1 MSASTA
7 VMDGNTAA
15 AHIAYRV
22 NEVCAIFP
30 ITPSST
36 MAELADAWAA
46 RGIKNIW
53 GQVPIVQAMQSEG
66 GAAGAVHGALQSGA
80 LTTTFTA
87 SQGFLLM
94 LPNMYK
100 IAGELSCC
108 VFHVAA
114 RALATQA
121 LSIFG
126 DHSDVMSARMTGFAM
141 LAAAS
146 VQEAHDL
153 ALVAQMATLE
163 ARVPVVFFFDGFR
176 TSHEENKIA
185 IIPDEQIRAAI
196 DDDLVRAHRA
206 RALTPERPVLRG
218 TAHNPDT
225 FFQAREAANPYYA
238 RVPEIVQR
246 AMDRV
251 AALTGRPYRLFRYT
265 GHPEAERVLIVIGS
279 AFEVLDETAAW
290 LNAHGEK
297 VGVVHVA
304 LYRPWDAERFRAVL
318 PSTVKKIAVL
328 DRTKEVGAP
337 GEPLYLDVLTT
348 FAEAL
353 AAGRIKAMPVIV
365 GGRYGLSSKDFD
377 PGMAK
382 AVFDE
387 LKKPQPKHG
396 FTVGINDDVSHTSLT
411 VDAHFDIE
419 PPEVV
424 RALFFGLGA
433 DGTVGANKNSTKIL
447 ASDPNRHAQGYFVYD
462 SKKSGSYTISHLRF
476 GPKPIRAPYLL
487 KSASFV
493 GIHKF
498 DFLHKLDTLAAAAPG
513 ATVLINSPYAPD
525 KVWNELPREAQQQ
538 IIDKQLKL
546 HVIDASSVASGLGL
560 GSRVNTILQTCFFA
574 LSGVMARDK
583 AIEAIKRETE
593 RSYSRKGKDIVQKN
607 FAAIDSALANLHE
620 VDTTGRTVGQR
631 LRLTLVPD
639 SAPEFVRNVIAPI
652 LALRGD
658 TLPVSAFPVDGTYPT
673 GTSRYEKRNIA
684 DEVPVWEP
692 DLCIQCGQCA
702 IVCPHSVIRA
712 KFYDESR
719 LAGAPSA
726 FKAVPINA
734 RGYPDSRFTLQVYVE
749 DCTGC
754 GVCVENCPAHSPTDV
769 AVKAINMRDRL
780 QHLEAGRESI
790 GFFETLPWAD
800 RTRVNFANVRG
811 IQFLE
816 PLFEFSGACAGC
828 GETPYL
834 KLLSQLFGDRLQIA
848 NATGCSSIYGANLPT
863 TPWSPNAEGRGPAWS
878 NSLFEDNAEFGLG
891 YRLAI
896 DAQTGQARA
905 LAQKLAPRIGEDLV
919 TAVLQAPQVTESDFR
934 VQRQR
939 VAALKTALAGA
950 TDADAVN
957 LLALADFLVRRSVW
971 IIGGDG
977 WAYDIDYGGL
987 DHVIA
992 TGKDVNVLV
1001 LDTEVYSNTG
1011 GQASKATPL
1020 GASAKFAAAGKTTP
1034 RKDLAMMAIAY
1045 GNVYV
1050 AQIAMGANN
1059 EQALVAMREAEAY
1072 SGPSLILAYSQ
1083 CIAHGIDMRHGMKQA
1098 ARAVASGYWPLFRY
1112 DPTMRGR
1119 NMNPFR
1125 LDSPRPRIPLEE
1137 YRYNEVRFK
1146 SLAQTHPDAA
1156 KRMLEQ
1162 AQRRASTS
1170 ATGCTRTWPHAT
1182 AAASIHSGRTCHRE
1196 SRHSLPRLAAR
1207 APDCRRRV
1215 SAHRHSRRH
1224 AASGRCRRGGGRDGL
1239 ALRGAD
1245 SRRGHGLCPL
1255 HGARIAQSAG
1265 GGHVFSRA
1273 RRLQRRGVRP
1283 SRDTP
1288 SRGGSPRDPG
1298 DRQPQRHDDGRLD
1311 RTRAR
1316 PRAGRGRG
1324 ARAQCLLAAGRSGRQ
1339 RCRDGAPVSRHHPPG
1354 QIDRAHSDCR
1364 QACAV
1369 LHFDVAHG
1377 GRTGQ
1382 GRRRRPGALQ
1392 PLLRA

>member
-1 MSASTA
+1 MAVKSV

-46 RGIKNIW
+46 QGLKNIW
-53 GQVPIVQAMQSEG
+53 GQVPVIQQMQSEG

-100 IAGELSCC
+100 IAGELTPC
-108 VFHVAA
+108 VFHVTA
-114 RALATQA
+114 RAIATQA

-126 DHSDVMSARMTGFAM
+126 DHSDVMSARMVGFAM

-153 ALVAQMATLE
+153 ALVAQAATLE
-163 ARVPVVFFFDGFR
+163 SRIPVLFFFDGFR
-176 TSHEENKIA
+176 TSHEENKIF

-206 RALTPERPVLRG
+206 RALTPERPVIRG

-225 FFQAREAANPYYA
+225 FFQARESANPYYA
-238 RVPEIVQR
+238 RVPDIIQN

-251 AALTGRPYRLFRYT
+251 GALIGRSYRLFRYA
-265 GHPEAERVLIVIGS
+265 GHPEAERVAIVIGS

-297 VGVVHVA
+297 VGVLHVT
-304 LYRPWDAERFRAVL
+304 LYRPWDAERFRAAL
-318 PSTVKKIAVL
+318 PPTVTRIAVL
-328 DRTKEVGAP
+328 DRTKEPGGP
-337 GEPLYLDVLTT
+337 GEPLYLDVVTA

-353 AAGRIKAMPVIV
+353 AAGRISSMPLVV

-377 PGMAK
+377 PAMAK
-382 AVFDE
+382 TVFDE
-387 LKKPQPKHG
+387 LKKPEPKRG
-396 FTVGINDDVSHTSLT
+396 FTVGITDDVSHTSLA
-411 VDAHFDIE
+411 VDASFDIE
-419 PPEVV
+419 PPDVV

-433 DGTVGANKNSTKIL
+433 DGTVGANKNSTIIL
-447 ASDPNRHAQGYFVYD
+447 ASDPERYAQGYFVYD

-476 GPKPIRAPYLL
+476 GPHAIRAPYLL
-487 KSASFV
+487 KSANFV

-498 DFLHKLDTLAAAAPG
+498 DFLYKLDTLAAAAPG
-513 ATVLINSPYAPD
+513 ATVLINSPYGPD
-525 KVWNELPREAQQQ
+525 HVWNEIPREVQQQ
-538 IIDKQLKL
+538 IVDRKLRL
-546 HVIDASSVASGLGL
+546 HVIDASGVASSLGL

-574 LSGVMARDK
+574 LSGVMPRDK
-583 AIEAIKRETE
+583 AIEAIKRATE
-593 RSYSRKGKDIVQKN
+593 KTYARKGKAIVQKN

-620 VDTTGRTVGQR
+620 VRIPAKAAGQR
-631 LRLTLVPD
+631 IRLTLVPNT
-639 SAPEFVRNVIAPI
+639 APDFVRNVTAPI

-673 GTSRYEKRNIA
+673 GTTKYEKRNIA
-684 DEVPVWEP
+684 DEVPIWES

-712 KFYDESR
+712 KYYDESR
-719 LAGAPSA
+719 LAGAPPV
-726 FKAVPINA
+726 FKAAPINA

-754 GVCVENCPAHSPTDV
+754 GVCVENCPAHSPTDF
-769 AVKAINMRDRL
+769 AVKAINMKDRL
-780 QHLEAGRESI
+780 EHLEAGRESI
-790 GFFETLPWAD
+790 RFFETLPWAD

-811 IQFLE
+811 VQFLE

-834 KLLSQLFGDRLQIA
+834 KLLSQLFGERLQIA

-863 TPWSPNAEGRGPAWS
+863 TPWAANAAGRGPAWS
-878 NSLFEDNAEFGLG
+878 SSLFEDNAEFGLG

-896 DAQTGQARA
+896 DSQTAQARA
-905 LAQKLAPRIGEDLV
+905 LAQKLATQIGEDLV
-919 TAVLQAPQVTESDFR
+919 TAILQAPQVTESDFR

-939 VAALKTALAGA
+939 VDALKSKLAGT
-950 TDADAVN
+950 TDFDAAN
-957 LLALADFLVRRSVW
+957 LLALADFLMRRSVW
-971 IIGGDG
+971 IVGGDG
-977 WAYDIDYGGL
+977 WAYDIDSGGL
-987 DHVIA
+987 DHVLSA
-992 TGKDVNVLV
+992 GKDVNILV

-1020 GASAKFAAAGKTTP
+1020 GATAKFAAAGKTIP
-1034 RKDLAMMAIAY
+1034 RKDLALMAIAY
-1045 GNVYV
+1045 GSVYV

-1083 CIAHGIDMRHGMKQA
+1083 CIAHGTDLRHGMKQA
-1098 ARAVASGYWPLFRY
+1098 ARAVASGYWPLFRF

-1119 NMNPFR
+1119 GMNPFR
-1125 LDSPRPRIPLEE
+1125 LDSPRPRIPLAE

-1146 SLAQTHPDAA
+1146 SLTQTHPDAA
-1156 KRMLEQ
+1156 KRMLDQ
-1162 AQRRASTS
+1162 AQRGLEERYRVYEDL
-1170 ATGCTRTWPHAT
+1170 AT
-1182 AAASIHSGRTCHRE
+1182 
-1196 SRHSLPRLAAR
+1196 
-1207 APDCRRRV
+1207 
-1215 SAHRHSRRH
+1215 
-1224 AASGRCRRGGGRDGL
+1224 RDGSRFEL
-1239 ALRGAD
+1239 ASQD
-1245 SRRGHGLCPL
+1245 IS
-1255 HGARIAQSAG
+1255 S
-1265 GGHVFSRA
+1265 
-1273 RRLQRRGVRP
+1273 
-1283 SRDTP
+1283 
-1288 SRGGSPRDPG
+1288 
-1298 DRQPQRHDDGRLD
+1298 
-1311 RTRAR
+1311 
-1316 PRAGRGRG
+1316 
-1324 ARAQCLLAAGRSGRQ
+1324 
-1339 RCRDGAPVSRHHPPG
+1339 
-1354 QIDRAHSDCR
+1354 
-1364 QACAV
+1364 
-1369 LHFDVAHG
+1369 
-1377 GRTGQ
+1377 
-1382 GRRRRPGALQ
+1382 
-1392 PLLRA
+1392 